1 MFDQLFVRSEALTR
15 QLSAPLVDERRQYLT
30 HCAVQGMTKSTL
42 EAKARLLLSIAEYLR
57 LAERPNH
64 TITLL
69 EIKKAASRWS
79 RHNWP
84 SRESSR
90 AKRSREYFMAQA
102 AKWLTFLNRLQTP
115 RKPVTVH
122 DQMLAEFRSFMEE
135 DRGLSPA
142 TVIGYCSSVRTF
154 LNQLLDGRRSLQTIT
169 VSQVDSLLAQKV
181 NEEHYARVSVRDY
194 ATTLR
199 SFFRYAEMRGWCPV
213 GIAASI
219 MAPRVFKQETLP
231 SGPTWDV
238 VQEIV
243 DATAGDDSIAIRDH
257 AILMLLAVYGVRSG
271 EVARLQLT
279 DIDWQRD
286 TITFTR
292 SKMAGSHSFPLRPS
306 VGAAIIRYVKEV
318 RPKSPRRQ
326 VFLTRRAPVGPLS
339 GGAMWAVVSRQLRK
353 RAPSLRHH
361 GPHSLRH
368 ACATRLINQG
378 LSLKEIGDH
387 LGHRDVEATRIYA
400 KVDLVRLREV
410 GDFDLGEL
418 L

>member
-1 MFDQLFVRSEALTR
+1 MFNQLFFRSDALTR
-15 QLSAPLVDERRQYLT
+15 QLSAPLVDERRQYLA
-30 HCAVQGMTKSTL
+30 HCATQGMSKCTL
-42 EAKARLLLSIAEYLR
+42 EVKARLLLSIAEYLR
-57 LAERPNH
+57 LAERPND
-64 TITLL
+64 TIALP

-84 SRESSR
+84 SPKSSH
-90 AKRSREYFMAQA
+90 AKRSREYFTAQA
-102 AKWLTFLNRLQTP
+102 AKWLTFLNRFRTP
-115 RKPVTVH
+115 PKPATVY
-122 DQMLAEFRSFMEE
+122 DQMLAEFRRFMEE

-142 TVIGYCSSVRTF
+142 TVIGYCSAVRPF
-154 LNQLLDGRRSLQTIT
+154 LIQLLDGRRTLEKIT
-169 VSQVDSLLAQKV
+169 VSDVDLLLAQKV
-181 NEEHYARVSVRDY
+181 TEEHYARVSVRDY
-194 ATTLR
+194 ATSLR

-213 GIAASI
+213 GIAPSI

-243 DATAGDDSIAIRDH
+243 DATAGDQPTAIRDH

-271 EVARLQLT
+271 EVARLQLA
-279 DIDWQRD
+279 DIDWQRE

-292 SKMAGSHSFPLRPS
+292 SKIARSHSFPLRPS
-306 VGAAIIRYVKEV
+306 VGAAIIRYLKEV
-318 RPKSPRRQ
+318 RPKSPYPQ
-326 VFLTRRAPVGPLS
+326 VFLTRRAPVGPIS
-339 GGAMWAVVSRQLRK
+339 NGAMWAVVSRQLRT
-353 RAPSLRHH
+353 RAPSLKHH

-378 LSLKEIGDH
+378 MTLKEIGDH

-410 GDFDLGEL
+410 AEFDLGEL
-418 L
+418 Q

>member
-30 HCAVQGMTKSTL
+30 RCAVQGMTKSTL

-57 LAERPNH
+57 LADRPSD
-64 TITLL
+64 TISLS
-69 EIKKAASRWS
+69 EIRKAATRWS
-79 RHNWP
+79 NHNWP
-84 SRESSR
+84 SSQSSHAR
-90 AKRSREYFMAQA
+90 RSREYFMTQA
-102 AKWLTFLNRLQTP
+102 AEWLTFLNRLQTAP
-115 RKPVTVH
+115 KPITVY
-122 DQMLAEFRSFMEE
+122 DQMLAEFRSFLEE
-135 DRGLSPA
+135 DRALSPA
-142 TVIGYCSSVRTF
+142 TVKGYCSSVRPF
-154 LNQLLDGRRSLQTIT
+154 LTQLLDGRRSLQTIT

-181 NEEHYARVSVRDY
+181 NEGHYARVSVRDY
-194 ATTLR
+194 ATSLR

-213 GIAASI
+213 GFAASI

-243 DATAGDDSIAIRDH
+243 DATASDQPIAIRDH

-279 DIDWQRD
+279 DIDWQREK
-286 TITFTR
+286 ITFTR
-292 SKMAGSHSFPLRPS
+292 SKMAGTHSFPLSPS
-306 VGAAIIRYVKEV
+306 VGAAIIRYLKEV
-318 RPKSPRRQ
+318 RPKSLCRQ
-326 VFLTRRAPVGPLS
+326 VFLTRRAPVGPIS
-339 GGAMWAVVSRQLRK
+339 NGAMWAVVSRQLRK
-353 RAPSLRHH
+353 RAPSLKHH

-368 ACATRLINQG
+368 ACATHLINQG

-400 KVDLVRLREV
+400 KVDLARLRDV
-410 GDFDLGEL
+410 ADFDLGEL

>member
-1 MFDQLFVRSEALTR
+1 
-15 QLSAPLVDERRQYLT
+15 
-30 HCAVQGMTKSTL
+30 
-42 EAKARLLLSIAEYLR
+42 
-57 LAERPNH
+57 
-64 TITLL
+64 
-69 EIKKAASRWS
+69 
-79 RHNWP
+79 
-84 SRESSR
+84 
-90 AKRSREYFMAQA
+90 
-102 AKWLTFLNRLQTP
+102 
-115 RKPVTVH
+115 
-122 DQMLAEFRSFMEE
+122 MLGEFRSFMEE

-142 TVIGYCSSVRTF
+142 TVIGYCSSVRPF
-154 LNQLLDGRRSLQTIT
+154 LNQLLDGRRSIQTIT
-169 VSQVDSLLAQKV
+169 VSQVDSLLAQKA

-194 ATTLR
+194 ATSLR

-219 MAPRVFKQETLP
+219 MAPRVFNQETLP

-243 DATAGDDSIAIRDH
+243 DATAGDHSIAIRDH

-271 EVARLQLT
+271 EVARLQPT

-286 TITFTR
+286 TITFRR

-410 GDFDLGEL
+410 ADFDLGEL